1 MAALNGKQWFF
12 AALLG
17 AGAAAL
23 AITLVQRRRRELAQA
38 LEDDER
44 VSEASEASF
53 PASDPP
59 SYTPTLGPKL
69 VR

>member
-1 MAALNGKQWFF
+1 MAALNRKTWFF

-23 AITLVQRRRRELAQA
+23 AFTVVQRRRRA
-38 LEDDER
+38 LESASIDDDR
-44 VSEASEASF
+44 VSEASEDSF